1 MEVEKDIKSPVEGE
15 MAGRAYGELMQ
26 NCVMYDEADNLYLAC
41 FHEEASGIEK
51 GMLLRIKV
59 GATEFDTS
67 YNGYQNAD
75 GKLMTVQ
82 YLGNNKA
89 LVYARNDKA
98 PISDKAAAAGIKKP
112 TAIDAF
118 SHYYTVID
126 LATGTKTRLSYDGK
140 EIGYSG
146 GRFSQRSVIFNNKA
160 YIGVNTEEDANA
172 VIYIYDIKTGN
183 VEKGAEVDGRFYFDM
198 IRVIEND

>member
-1 MEVEKDIKSPVEGE
+1 MLAMTKLLSAIK
-15 MAGRAYGELMQ
+15 Q
-26 NCVMYDEADNLYLAC
+26 
-41 FHEEASGIEK
+41 
-51 GMLLRIKV
+51 LLQ
-59 GATEFDTS
+59 ES
-67 YNGYQNAD
+67 
-75 GKLMTVQ
+75 
-82 YLGNNKA
+82 
-89 LVYARNDKA
+89 
-98 PISDKAAAAGIKKP
+98 KP

-126 LATGTKTRLSYDGK
+126 LATETKTRLSYDGK

>member
-1 MEVEKDIKSPVEGE
+1 MH
-15 MAGRAYGELMQ
+15 
-26 NCVMYDEADNLYLAC
+26 VMTMPIGPLQISNP
-41 FHEEASGIEK
+41 AST
-51 GMLLRIKV
+51 LTL
-59 GATEFDTS
+59 
-67 YNGYQNAD
+67 
-75 GKLMTVQ
+75 
-82 YLGNNKA
+82 
-89 LVYARNDKA
+89 
-98 PISDKAAAAGIKKP
+98 
-112 TAIDAF
+112 
-118 SHYYTVID
+118 D
-126 LATGTKTRLSYDGK
+126 LTTGTKTRLSYDGK